1 MEDPL
6 SVKKRCSMDHSS
18 YEGRLRW
25 FGWFSRFV
33 GCCWKNEVWKGGGL
47 VNMGDGN
54 EVGENWIG
62 VWGSRK

>member
-1 MEDPL
+1 
-6 SVKKRCSMDHSS
+6 MDHSS

-33 GCCWKNEVWKGGGL
+33 GCCWKNEVCKSGGP

-54 EVGENWIG
+54 KVGENWIG